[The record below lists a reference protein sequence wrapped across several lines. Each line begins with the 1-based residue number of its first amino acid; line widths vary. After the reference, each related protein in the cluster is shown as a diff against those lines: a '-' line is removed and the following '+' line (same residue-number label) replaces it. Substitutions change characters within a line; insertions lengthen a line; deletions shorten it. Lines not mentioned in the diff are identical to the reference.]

1 MLRPLLCCLT
11 FPGVVAHEFAH
22 AWACRRLGIRVE
34 RVCYLRL
41 GNPPGYVLHAL
52 PESPLQQALV
62 CTAPFFLSSLLA
74 LTASLSACLI
84 GSCQLPGE
92 TRHTAALLALWL
104 GFSAGVHAFP
114 STADAD
120 ALRHSL
126 AGRRSSLPLRA
137 ALTPVVW
144 LMRLARL
151 GTRFWLDVPFALAL
165 VGLPPALLIMIGW
178 P

>member
-1 MLRPLLCCLT
+1 MLRLLLCCLT
-11 FPGVVAHEFAH
+11 FPGVVLHEFAH
-22 AWACRRLGIRVE
+22 AWACRRLGIRIE
-34 RVCYLRL
+34 RVCYLRF

-52 PESPLQQALV
+52 PQSPLQQALI

-74 LTASLSACLI
+74 LAASLSACLI
-84 GSCQLPGE
+84 GRCQLPGGFG
-92 TRHTAALLALWL
+92 RTAPLVALWL

-120 ALRHSL
+120 TLRHSL
-126 AGRRSSLPLRA
+126 AGRKSSLPLRA
-137 ALTPVVW
+137 ALLPVVW

-151 GTRFWLDVPFALAL
+151 ATRCWLDVPFALAL

-178 P
+178 A